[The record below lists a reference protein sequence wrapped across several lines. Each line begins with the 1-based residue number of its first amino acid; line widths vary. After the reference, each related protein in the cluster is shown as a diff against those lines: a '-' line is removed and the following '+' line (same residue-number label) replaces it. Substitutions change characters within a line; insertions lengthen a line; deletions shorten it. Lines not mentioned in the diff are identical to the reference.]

1 VTQAVRISDMAKTS
15 LINDQIDI
23 FLALGGGWD

>member
-1 VTQAVRISDMAKTS
+1 VAAAQTG

-23 FLALGGGWD
+23 FLALGGGWQTEPGG